1 MRYVV
6 NNNVFKTPYD
16 VKIYILDHLRSKYF
30 EKMLNE
36 KYGQIEI
43 CGKNYL
49 ASDIL
54 RKLNPSIYQYEKDK
68 FDIDNDNG
76 IGNDIENVVE
86 NMNEFDTVYLY
97 GFKVVGSPW

>member
-1 MRYVV
+1 MRYIV
-6 NNNVFKTPYD
+6 NDNVFKTPYD
-16 VKIYILDHLRSKYF
+16 VKIYILSLSGEAYF
-30 EKMLNE
+30 KEMLNE

-54 RKLNPSIYQYEKDK
+54 RKLSPLIYQYEEDK
-68 FDIDNDNG
+68 FDNDNG
-76 IGNDIENVVE
+76 IGNDIENIVE

-97 GFKVVGSPW
+97 GFKVFGSPW

>member
-6 NNNVFKTPYD
+6 NNNVFETPHD

>member
-1 MRYVV
+1 MKYVV
-6 NNNVFKTPYD
+6 NNNVFNTPQD
-16 VKIYILDHLRSKYF
+16 VKIYILKYSGDKHF
-30 EKMLNE
+30 KEMLNE
-36 KYGQIEI
+36 KYGHIEI

-54 RKLNPSIYQYEKDK
+54 RNFNPSIYQYEKDK
-68 FDIDNDNG
+68 FYNNNENG

-97 GFKVVGSPW
+97 NFKVVSIPY

>member
-6 NNNVFKTPYD
+6 NNNVFETPHD
-16 VKIYILDHLRSKYF
+16 VKNYILDHLRSKYF

-68 FDIDNDNG
+68 FDIDND
-76 IGNDIENVVE
+76 IENVVE
-86 NMNEFDTVYLY
+86 NMNELDTVYLY

>member
-6 NNNVFKTPYD
+6 NDNVFETSHD

-86 NMNEFDTVYLY
+86 NMNEFGTVYLH